1 MVSKICD
8 QILSI
13 YSVIFLFQGESSVCD
28 NIEEATNYIKDLE
41 KNVKELQHK
50 REKLEKFLS
59 NQMPND
65 VGPSSTVISSIN
77 PSSNENYVKIKASSN
92 ELEIEINVTAK
103 EGEVFPLS
111 NVFKVLQLEQG
122 LNVVDCAYSKVNQRM
137 VYVIHCQVLLSIIT
151 RFILSDHLNKFS
163 NVKY

>member
-1 MVSKICD
+1 M
-8 QILSI
+8 L
-13 YSVIFLFQGESSVCD
+13 SVIFLFQGESSVCD

-137 VYVIHCQVLLSIIT
+137 VYVIHCQVDDRKLVDSSSLQKRLINEIS
-151 RFILSDHLNKFS
+151 SYAS
-163 NVKY
+163 